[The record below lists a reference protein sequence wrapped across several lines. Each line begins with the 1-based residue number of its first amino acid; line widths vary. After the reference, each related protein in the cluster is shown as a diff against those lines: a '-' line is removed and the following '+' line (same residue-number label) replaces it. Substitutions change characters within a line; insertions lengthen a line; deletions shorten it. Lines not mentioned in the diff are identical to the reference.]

1 VDGPEIFTYILSFI
15 FGTIIGSFLN
25 VCIYRLPREESIAYP
40 GSHCISC
47 NEPIS
52 FYNNIPILSYLF
64 LKGKCSKCNSEIS
77 LRYPLVEVITGLLFV
92 ATVWSFGLSI
102 QTLFYLIFISSL
114 IAITF
119 IDFKHMII
127 PNVITY
133 PGIIVGILYNTLRTD
148 WNYSLELIGNFNLG
162 MQNFFS
168 LLSEVPLLDSIFGV
182 VLGGGLLLLV
192 AYSYEVIKKRQGMG
206 MGDVKLLAMI
216 GAFFGWEGVLFVIFL
231 ASILGSVI
239 GISIIIA
246 KKGDLKY
253 ALPFGPFLSIAA
265 VIYIFTGG
273 FKLFL

>member
-1 VDGPEIFTYILSFI
+1 MDGPEIFTYILSFI

-25 VCIYRLPREESIAYP
+25 VCIYRLPREESIVYP

-64 LKGKCSKCNSEIS
+64 LKGKCSKCNSKIS
-77 LRYPLVEVITGLLFV
+77 LRYPLVEIITGLLFL

-102 QTLFYLIFISSL
+102 ETFFYLIFISSL

-148 WNYSLELIGNFNLG
+148 WNYSLELIGNFNLA

-253 ALPFGPFLSIAA
+253 ALPFGPFLSMAA

>member
-1 VDGPEIFTYILSFI
+1 VPGAEIFTYILSFI
-15 FGTIIGSFLN
+15 FGTVIGSFLN
-25 VCIYRLPREESIAYP
+25 VCIYRLPKEESIVYP
-40 GSHCISC
+40 GSHCTSC

-64 LKGKCSKCNSEIS
+64 LRGKCSKCNSKIS
-77 LRYPLVEVITGLLFV
+77 FRYPLVEILTGLLFL

-102 QTLFYLIFISSL
+102 ETFFYLIFISAL
-114 IAITF
+114 IPITF
-119 IDFKHMII
+119 IDLEHMII

-133 PGIIVGILYNTLRTD
+133 PGIIVGILYNALKTD
-148 WNYSLELIGNFNLG
+148 WGYGLELINNFSLG
-162 MQNFFS
+162 IQSFFS
-168 LLSEVPLLDSIFGV
+168 LLSEVPILDSIFGV
-182 VLGGGLLLLV
+182 ILGGGLLLLI
-192 AYSYEVIKKRQGMG
+192 AYVYEAVKKRQGMG

-231 ASILGSVI
+231 GSILGSVI

-246 KKGDLKY
+246 KRGDLKY

-273 FKLFL
+273 LKLFL

>member
-1 VDGPEIFTYILSFI
+1 MDGPEIFTYILSFI

-246 KKGDLKY
+246 KKG
-253 ALPFGPFLSIAA
+253 
-265 VIYIFTGG
+265 
-273 FKLFL
+273 

>member
-1 VDGPEIFTYILSFI
+1 MLSAEIFTYILSFI
-15 FGTIIGSFLN
+15 FGSIIGSFLN

-40 GSHCISC
+40 RSHCTSC
-47 NEPIS
+47 DQSIS

-64 LKGKCSKCNSEIS
+64 LNGKCSNCKSKIS
-77 LRYPLVEVITGLLFV
+77 LRYPIVEILTGLLFL
-92 ATVWSFGLSI
+92 ATVWSFGLTT
-102 QTLFYLIFISSL
+102 QTLFYLIFLSS
-114 IAITF
+114 IVAITF
-119 IDFKHMII
+119 IDLEHMII

-133 PGIIVGILYNTLRTD
+133 PGIIVGILYNALKTD
-148 WNYSLELIGNFNLG
+148 WDNSSESISKFSFGI
-162 MQNFFS
+162 QDFFS
-168 LLSEVPLLDSIFGV
+168 LLNELPILNSLFGV
-182 VLGGGLLLLV
+182 ILGAGILLV
-192 AYSYEVIKKRQGMG
+192 IAYSYEIIKKRQGMG

-231 ASILGSVI
+231 GSILGSVI

-246 KKGDLKY
+246 KRGDLKY